1 MTAGQGGGAGAGRF
15 DSHSH
20 SYSRSRRLVSDAVL
34 VVVAIVWL
42 GPYAWMTITSL
53 KTLPEITRA
62 PAYPL
67 PQAFQLGAYREV
79 LQAVPVMRYF
89 VNTVFM
95 ATAIALLQIALALPA
110 GYALA
115 KLRFVGRSAA
125 FVIVLSCLL
134 IPAQVTFVPVFT
146 MLGSVGLVNTFGA
159 LILPFGVSALGT
171 FLVRQALLS
180 VPDEIIEAAR
190 MDGAGELR
198 IVYLILGPML
208 RPTLSALFLFSFVF
222 HYNDYFWP
230 LVMTT
235 DDQVRTLPLAIA
247 LLREQGTGVRWH
259 LVMAG
264 NVILSLPVLLVFAA
278 AQRQILRAVTARI

>member
-1 MTAGQGGGAGAGRF
+1 MIGERGGTATRIA
-15 DSHSH
+15 ST
-20 SYSRSRRLVSDAVL
+20 AVL
-34 VVVAIVWL
+34 VVVALLWL
-42 GPYAWMTITSL
+42 GPYAWMTVTSL

-67 PQAFQLGAYREV
+67 PQSIQLGAYREV
-79 LQAVPVMRYF
+79 MDSVPVARYLL
-89 VNTVFM
+89 NTVLM
-95 ATAIALLQIALALPA
+95 AVAIAALQILLALPA

-115 KLRFVGRSAA
+115 KLRFAGRRAA
-125 FVIVLSCLL
+125 FVLVLACLL

-146 MLGSVGLVNTFGA
+146 MLGAAGLVNTFAA
-159 LILPFGVSALGT
+159 LVLPFGVSALGT

-198 IVYLILGPML
+198 IIYGILGPML
-208 RPTLSALFLFSFVF
+208 RPTLAALFLFSFVF

-235 DDQVRTLPLAIA
+235 DDSVRTLPLAVA

-259 LVMAG
+259 VVMAG
-264 NVILSLPVLLVFAA
+264 NVILSLPVLALFAA
-278 AQRQILRAVTARI
+278 AQRHILRAVTARV